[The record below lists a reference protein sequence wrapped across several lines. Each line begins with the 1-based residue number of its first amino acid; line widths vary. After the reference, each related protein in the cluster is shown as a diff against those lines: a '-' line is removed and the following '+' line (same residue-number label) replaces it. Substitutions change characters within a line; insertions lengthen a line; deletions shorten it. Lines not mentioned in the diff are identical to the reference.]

1 MQRLKRLLAV
11 ADCKHEWMDDV
22 MQIRA
27 AIVKPIIALGHLG
40 RRKWRPILLSLAITL
55 IFVSHSAGFVS
66 IPGLARLEAQL
77 YDARVRYSADGQPDE
92 RIVILDIDEKSL
104 AEIGRWPWNRI
115 RIAEIIDRLFNQYGI
130 AVLGFDIVW
139 AESETS
145 QFKALG
151 QDVARRLPGQSI
163 GALPD
168 TDAVL
173 AQSIAN
179 RPVVLGYYFNS
190 AKGGKNSLP
199 QPVLTLDQLPATA
212 SIAPLWPGYT
222 GNIAELAAA
231 APAAGQI
238 NALPDDDGIIR
249 RVPLLMRHGAGYYEG
264 LSLAMLRAMFGG
276 MPVEPVIA
284 RADGYARVEGLKLGP
299 LTVPVDREM
308 AALVSYRGPQRT
320 YDYVSL
326 ADVLQGRVKPERLA
340 GRIALIGTS
349 APGLSDIRATPTD
362 AVMPGVEVH
371 ANMISA
377 MLDQKVRQQP
387 AYVTGLDVAQVAL
400 VGLCAALVLP
410 LLGAAAGIGLV
421 AALAALILWLNTSLW
436 TSSLLVVPLATALVL
451 LGTLFLF
458 NMAWGFLI
466 EGRSKRQLGSMFSQ
480 YIPPSLVAEMARD
493 PERYTMENRDAHL
506 TVLFA
511 DVRGFTTISEAL
523 TAKELAAYINEYLT
537 RMSAIIAA
545 GRGTLDKFIGD
556 AIMAFWGAPI
566 DDVDH
571 ARHAVTV
578 AMAMREE
585 QQALSAD
592 FAAKGW
598 PPIDIGIGL
607 NSGPMRVGN
616 MGSKHRLAYT
626 VMGDAV
632 NLGSRLEGLTKNY
645 GVGIIIGAATRA
657 AVPDIACRLLDRV
670 RVKGKNEA
678 VEIFEPVAADADLDA
693 AARAEIEN
701 WNALVADYFA
711 QNWRGVGSK
720 LKAAQKMG
728 TPSGLVALFED
739 RLAEMKSV
747 KLPTNWDG
755 VTTFKTK

>member
-1 MQRLKRLLAV
+1 MGIFDAAAKPIVSLLA
-11 ADCKHEWMDDV
+11 
-22 MQIRA
+22 
-27 AIVKPIIALGHLG
+27 AL
-40 RRKWRPILLSLAITL
+40 RRKWRPMVLSLGLTL
-55 IFVSHSAGFVS
+55 LFASHSAGLLS
-66 IPGLARLEAQL
+66 LPGLTQLEAQL
-77 YDARVRYSADGQPDE
+77 YDARVRYSASNEPDD

-115 RIAEIIDRLFNQYGI
+115 RMAELIDQLFDQYGI

-145 QFKALG
+145 QFEALS
-151 QDVARRLPGQSI
+151 QDLARRLPGREL

-168 TDAVL
+168 TDQVF

-190 AKGGKNSLP
+190 AKGSKNSLP
-199 QPVLTLDQLPATA
+199 MPVLTLDQLPATA
-212 SIAPLWPGYT
+212 SIAPVWPGYT
-222 GNIAELAAA
+222 GNIKQLAAA

-249 RVPLLMRHGAGYYEG
+249 RVPLLMRHGNGYYEG
-264 LSLAMLRAMFGG
+264 LSLAMLRTMFGG
-276 MPVEPVIA
+276 MPVEPVVV
-284 RADGYARVEGLKLGP
+284 RANGYARVESLKLGP
-299 LTVPVDREM
+299 LTLPVDREL

-371 ANMISA
+371 ANMLSA
-377 MLDQKVRQQP
+377 ALDQKIRQQP
-387 AYVTGLDVAQVAL
+387 AYMTGLDVAQVML
-400 VGLCAALVLP
+400 TGIFAALVLP

-421 AALAALILWLNTSLW
+421 ALLAAGILWINYSLW
-436 TSSLLVVPLATALVL
+436 TSSLLVAPLASVMALLVAV
-451 LGTLFLF
+451 FLF
-458 NMAWGFLI
+458 NMAWGFLV

-493 PERYTMENRDAHL
+493 PGRYTMENRDADL

-556 AIMAFWGAPI
+556 AIMAFWGAPV
-566 DDVDH
+566 DDADH
-571 ARHAVTV
+571 ARHAVRV
-578 AMAMREE
+578 AMDMRRE

-616 MGSKHRLAYT
+616 MGSQHRLAYT

-645 GVGIIIGAATRA
+645 GVGIVIGTATRA

-678 VEIFEPVAADADLDA
+678 VEIFEPVAPEAELDA
-693 AARAEIEN
+693 AAREEIQN
-701 WNALVADYFA
+701 WNTLVAAYFA
-711 QNWRGVGSK
+711 QDWPKVGSK
-720 LKAAQKMG
+720 LRIAKKLG
-728 TPSGLVALFED
+728 TPDGLVALFAE
-739 RLAEMKSV
+739 RLAEMKATP
-747 KLPTNWDG
+747 LPANWDG

>member
-1 MQRLKRLLAV
+1 MLMSLAAVTQRFR
-11 ADCKHEWMDDV
+11 DV
-22 MQIRA
+22 GRA
-27 AIVKPIIALGHLG
+27 ARQKWRAIAL
-40 RRKWRPILLSLAITL
+40 SFAIVGL
-55 IFVSHSAGFVS
+55 FASHSANLVS
-66 IPGLARLEAQL
+66 IPGLNQFEAQL
-77 YDARVRYSADGQPDE
+77 YDARVRYSADHQRDE

-115 RIAEIIDRLFNQYGI
+115 RIAELIDRLFDQYGI

-145 QFKALG
+145 QFQALG
-151 QDVARRLPGQSI
+151 QDIARRVPGSRL

-190 AKGGKNSLP
+190 AKAKKNSLP
-199 QPVLTLDQLPATA
+199 QPVLTLDQLPANA
-212 SIAPLWPGYT
+212 SIAPQWPGYT
-222 GNIAELAAA
+222 GNIRELADA

-249 RVPLLMRHGAGYYEG
+249 RVPLLMRHDNGYYEG
-264 LSLAMLRAMFGG
+264 LSLAVLRTMFGG
-276 MPVEPVIA
+276 MPVEPVVV
-284 RADGYARVEGLKLGP
+284 RANGYARVESLKLGP
-299 LTVPVDREM
+299 LILPVDREL
-308 AALVSYRGPQRT
+308 ASLVNYRGPQRT

-326 ADVLQGRVKPERLA
+326 GDVLQGRVKPERLA
-340 GRIALIGTS
+340 GRIALIGAS

-377 MLDQKVRQQP
+377 ALDQKIRQQP
-387 AYVTGLDVAQVAL
+387 AYMTGLDLAQVLL
-400 VGLCAALVLP
+400 VGVIAALVLP
-410 LLGAAAGIGLV
+410 LLGALAGIALV
-421 AALAALILWLNTSLW
+421 GALAAFVLWLNYSMW
-436 TSSLLVVPLATALVL
+436 TGSLLVVPLASVITL
-451 LGTLFLF
+451 LAILFLF
-458 NMAWGFLI
+458 NMAWGFLV

-493 PERYTMENRDAHL
+493 PGRYTMENRDAEL

-556 AIMAFWGAPI
+556 AIMAFWGAPM
-566 DDVDH
+566 DDADH
-571 ARHAVTV
+571 ARQAVLV
-578 AMAMREE
+578 AMEMRRE
-585 QQALSAD
+585 QQALSDD

-645 GVGIIIGAATRA
+645 GVGIIIGETTRA

-670 RVKGKNEA
+670 RVKGKNAA
-678 VEIFEPVAADADLDA
+678 VEIFEPVAPEAELDKA
-693 AARAEIEN
+693 AQDEIAN
-701 WNALVADYFA
+701 WNAVMAAYFA
-711 QNWRGVGSK
+711 QDWDQAETR
-720 LKAAQKMG
+720 LKAAQSNG
-728 TPSGLVALFED
+728 TPKALVALFGE
-739 RLAEMKSV
+739 RLANMKAMD
-747 KLPTNWDG
+747 LPADWDG

>member
-1 MQRLKRLLAV
+1 MLKERRLLV
-11 ADCKHEWMDDV
+11 EIGIGRKWNIRV
-22 MQIRA
+22 MRIFDA
-27 AIVKPIIALGHLG
+27 AAKPIVSLMAAM
-40 RRKWRPILLSLAITL
+40 RRKWRPIVLSLGVTL
-55 IFVSHSAGFVS
+55 LFAGHSAGLLS
-66 IPGLARLEAQL
+66 IPGLTQLEAQL
-77 YDARVRYSADGQPDE
+77 YDVRVRYSASNEPDN
-92 RIVILDIDEKSL
+92 RIVILDIDERSL

-115 RIAEIIDRLFNQYGI
+115 RMAELIDQLFDQYGI

-145 QFKALG
+145 QFEALG
-151 QDVARRLPGQSI
+151 KDLARRLPGRGL

-168 TDAVL
+168 TDQVFAL
-173 AQSIAN
+173 SIAN
-179 RPVVLGYYFNS
+179 RPVVMGYYFNS
-190 AKGGKNSLP
+190 AKGIKNDLP
-199 QPVLTLDQLPATA
+199 LPVLTLDQLPATA
-212 SIAPLWPGYT
+212 SIAPVWPGYT
-222 GNIAELAAA
+222 GNIRQLAEA

-249 RVPLLMRHGAGYYEG
+249 RVPLLMRHGTGYYEG
-264 LSLAMLRAMFGG
+264 LSLAMLRTMFGG
-276 MPVEPVIA
+276 LPVEPLVV
-284 RADGYARVEGLKLGP
+284 RANGYARVESLKLGP
-299 LTVPVDREM
+299 LTLPVDREL

-371 ANMISA
+371 ANMLSSA
-377 MLDQKVRQQP
+377 LDQKIRQQP
-387 AYVTGLDVAQVAL
+387 AYMTGLDVAQVVL
-400 VGLCAALVLP
+400 TGVLAAVVLP
-410 LLGAAAGIGLV
+410 LLSAAAGVGLV
-421 AALAALILWLNTSLW
+421 ALLAAIILWINYSLW
-436 TSSLLVVPLATALVL
+436 TSSLLVAPLATVMALLVA
-451 LGTLFLF
+451 LFLF
-458 NMAWGFLI
+458 NMAWGFLV

-493 PERYTMENRDAHL
+493 PGRYTMESRDAEL

-511 DVRGFTTISEAL
+511 DVRGFTAISEAL

-556 AIMAFWGAPI
+556 AIMAFWGAPV
-566 DDVDH
+566 DDTDH
-571 ARHAVTV
+571 ARHAVRV
-578 AMAMREE
+578 AMDMRRE

-616 MGSKHRLAYT
+616 MGSQHRLAYT

-645 GVGIIIGAATRA
+645 GVGIVISAATRA

-678 VEIFEPVAADADLDA
+678 VEIFEPVAPEADLDA
-693 AARAEIEN
+693 AAREEIEN
-701 WNALVADYFA
+701 WNTLVAAYFA
-711 QNWRGVGSK
+711 QDWPKVGTK
-720 LKAAQKMG
+720 LRAAKELG
-728 TPSGLVALFED
+728 TPDGLIGLFTE
-739 RLAEMKSV
+739 RLAKMKAMP
-747 KLPTNWDG
+747 LPPNWDG